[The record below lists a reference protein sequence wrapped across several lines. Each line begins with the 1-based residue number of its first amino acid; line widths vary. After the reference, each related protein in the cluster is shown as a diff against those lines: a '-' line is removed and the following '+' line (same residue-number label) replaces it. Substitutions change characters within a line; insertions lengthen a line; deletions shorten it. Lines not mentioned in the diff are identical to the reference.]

1 MISSISATSNSS
13 ASNTSTLL
21 LPNFTQMSIEKL
33 EGSNNYLTWLFQIE
47 SLIWSSNLIRI
58 IDGSEIFPPQFLSN
72 EERSLNPEF
81 TCWTKKDQFLL
92 GWINTTLSKRV
103 LSTVFKLKTF
113 KLVWSS
119 LANKFASKSNSRV
132 AHIKRK
138 LQGLR

>member
-1 MISSISATSNSS
+1 M
-13 ASNTSTLL
+13 
-21 LPNFTQMSIEKL
+21 
-33 EGSNNYLTWLFQIE
+33 G
-47 SLIWSSNLIRI
+47 I
-58 IDGSEIFPPQFLSN
+58 IDGSEIFPPQFMSN
-72 EERSLNPEF
+72 EETSLNPEF

-103 LSTVFKLKTF
+103 LFIVFKLKTS

-138 LQGLR
+138 LQGLC